1 MVRLLQPSPLAVLP
15 LLLSLLTLSPG
26 YEVTVFGPAT
36 LSDLLL
42 HHGSGSAAALTVAS
56 ALSPSRYMSVDRSAG
71 PDWVIQWQDDEEI
84 SEDGGAGESTA
95 RGQDDLV
102 SGYRLPERGWPWP
115 AGDDLRQVN
124 SLGYPNTPPKDG
136 LSAHRVDNLTSYI
149 TSLTARDAAIVDTGT
164 KHDTNGTGFKEAV
177 RDTLATI
184 FEEMLRRPNVT
195 EVSTEATE
203 VTEVTSVA
211 ETGLEAPYE
220 AGSEPFLE
228 DQLATASTILGPSDD
243 GSPLGPCSTCADS
256 LQWTPML
263 GSSPGPGGSAKGDL
277 GTSDSQWLV
286 ITKTADTHPIYG
298 DPDLTAESSQDALES
313 VNGLELGD
321 YDSAF
326 SSDSGWSAGDNEY
339 RYEDQTAASS
349 IPRAG
354 IVSRM
359 SRIWNGMRRRIR
371 RLFPSWEYL
380 TTWRTPWWYER
391 HVRRNRNRPHRR
403 RKRPRPS
410 YGAPRPRPSY
420 GAPKPKRKPQP
431 SYGPPKSKRRPRP
444 SYGPPKPK
452 RKPRPSYGPPKAKP
466 KPSYGPP
473 KAKPKPSHGS
483 PKSKPNSSYGP
494 PKSKPNASYGPPKSK
509 PNASYGPPKS
519 KPNAS
524 YGPPKSKPKTSYG
537 PPKSKPKASYGPP
550 KSTSSASNGAPNSKP
565 SSSYNTP
572 SRPSQTYGAPRKRP
586 SQMYGPPYNSQ
597 LPTLRGS
604 PNRRDGTRPSEPID
618 VQPFPTTYTPQVSG
632 FGAVSE
638 AALDAHTLDPVT
650 EVDYGTAPAETDTLD
665 EFDHPRRPNRPH
677 RPHRPHGPHGPHRPH
692 RPAEHR
698 FPSFDWLSAPF
709 RAAYDWQMGL
719 LGGFLR
725 RMSTFPSLNWGVPS
739 IRFPLLPSVLRRD
752 ERWDRTRADERGQVL
767 QYTDWGEPDS
777 TILQDRAGLPAGT
790 GRSSVVDG
798 LLSALVVLPFALFAA
813 ERAVALGEVLGNTTA
828 NLWVVD
834 ALTQEGGGQVAG
846 AGSRLLRELEILT
859 ERCTDGLTD
868 DAEGASRQQQ
878 EHATNITTKYLDQ
891 SEANASEDA
900 DHLAEGSG
908 EEVADEISHQTCPSG
923 SSTVGHLLGTYRS
936 LSGSVAALPDDL
948 TCRPLALCHEL
959 RARVDSPADIAA
971 AIAVLAVQSA
981 MSDAPVWNLLSLGA
995 SLWDATDDSS
1005 DLSCWSRAAESCSA
1019 DPT

>member
-1 MVRLLQPSPLAVLP
+1 MERCSAIFDAPCDQRTHEVC
-15 LLLSLLTLSPG
+15 

-102 SGYRLPERGWPWP
+102 SGYRLPEP
-115 AGDDLRQVN
+115 
-124 SLGYPNTPPKDG
+124 
-136 LSAHRVDNLTSYI
+136 
-149 TSLTARDAAIVDTGT
+149 IVDTGT

-339 RYEDQTAASS
+339 R
-349 IPRAG
+349 
-354 IVSRM
+354 
-359 SRIWNGMRRRIR
+359 
-371 RLFPSWEYL
+371 
-380 TTWRTPWWYER
+380 
-391 HVRRNRNRPHRR
+391 
-403 RKRPRPS
+403 
-410 YGAPRPRPSY
+410 
-420 GAPKPKRKPQP
+420 
-431 SYGPPKSKRRPRP
+431 
-444 SYGPPKPK
+444 
-452 RKPRPSYGPPKAKP
+452 
-466 KPSYGPP
+466 
-473 KAKPKPSHGS
+473 
-483 PKSKPNSSYGP
+483 
-494 PKSKPNASYGPPKSK
+494 
-509 PNASYGPPKS
+509 
-519 KPNAS
+519 
-524 YGPPKSKPKTSYG
+524 
-537 PPKSKPKASYGPP
+537 
-550 KSTSSASNGAPNSKP
+550 
-565 SSSYNTP
+565 
-572 SRPSQTYGAPRKRP
+572 
-586 SQMYGPPYNSQ
+586 
-597 LPTLRGS
+597 
-604 PNRRDGTRPSEPID
+604 
-618 VQPFPTTYTPQVSG
+618 
-632 FGAVSE
+632 
-638 AALDAHTLDPVT
+638 
-650 EVDYGTAPAETDTLD
+650 
-665 EFDHPRRPNRPH
+665 
-677 RPHRPHGPHGPHRPH
+677 PH

-828 NLWVVD
+828 TLWVVD

-971 AIAVLAVQSA
+971 AIAVLSSMGYGGGGGMLLPSFGMLLTGLSFLAFGTFLLLLVQQAIGGGGTGTGGGTGGRRDGGAAEVGLWSELTFLLGSVDEVPELA
-981 MSDAPVWNLLSLGA
+981 AEALLSTSRLLVLERSGCVA
-995 SLWDATDDSS
+995 RRLCQLNSRAQQQEVYKGLIYNLVSVGTSLIPTAEVSLWEKLAAVLEARTGGRCEATF
-1005 DLSCWSRAAESCSA
+1005 SCV
-1019 DPT
+1019 DKPG